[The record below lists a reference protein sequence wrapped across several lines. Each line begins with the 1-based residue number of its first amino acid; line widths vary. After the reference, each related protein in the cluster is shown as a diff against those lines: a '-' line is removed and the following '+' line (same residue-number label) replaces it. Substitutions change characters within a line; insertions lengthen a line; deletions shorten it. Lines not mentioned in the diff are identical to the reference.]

1 MLRIIIIIF
10 LHNCVREKMIGRE
23 TKREIV
29 RESDVDCSA
38 VAVLP
43 VLCEGEAIIRWPV
56 RLPPHTAGD

>member
-1 MLRIIIIIF
+1 
-10 LHNCVREKMIGRE
+10 MIGRE

-29 RESDVDCSA
+29 REIEVDCSAA

-43 VLCEGEAIIRWPV
+43 VLCEGEAIIRWSV